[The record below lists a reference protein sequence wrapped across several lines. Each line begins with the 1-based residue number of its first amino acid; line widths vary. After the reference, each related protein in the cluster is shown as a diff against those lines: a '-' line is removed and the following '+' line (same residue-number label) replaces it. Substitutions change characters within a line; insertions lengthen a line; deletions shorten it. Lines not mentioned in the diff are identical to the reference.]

1 MTRRP
6 LMIVLVCYEAVVIS
20 VILAAGVSISRAQG
34 GTFAAAAP
42 ILVIGL
48 AESLR
53 VPTAGYAVSL
63 GWTGRIFAAVALAAI
78 ALASAEGLAIVFE
91 SFIDNRLVNVLQ
103 AQHRVE
109 VARQAAD
116 AEGATIADLTGQVTE
131 LVAQVAALAKSIPQ
145 PPPSSNKTCTWR
157 GQRVTCSADSVA
169 ATTYAASMK
178 AYDAR
183 LADLTGRRSGLQA
196 RVDAARA
203 KRSSAAALADAERA
217 LDDQLQ
223 LSVMHRL
230 AASIYGVRASE
241 VTEGQFNA
249 LKRFVV
255 LGLAC
260 TISLLSAVVSV
271 IAHMQPKSDKPSKL
285 ARAVRAM
292 VAARRK
298 TIRRLQEKVR
308 VEYRDRTRFIHVPV
322 DPVSGRVL
330 DPDVPPSAP

>member
-6 LMIVLVCYEAVVIS
+6 LMVVLVCYEITVIS
-20 VILAAGVSISRAQG
+20 VILAAGFSISRMQG
-34 GTFAAAAP
+34 GTFPGAAP

-63 GWTGRIFAAVALAAI
+63 GWAGRIIAAVALTAI

-109 VARQAAD
+109 ITRQAAD
-116 AEGATIADLTGQVTE
+116 AESANVASLTREVTE
-131 LVAQVAALAKSIPQ
+131 LDAQVAALAKSIPQ
-145 PPPSSNKTCTWR
+145 PPASSNKTCTWKI
-157 GQRVTCSADSVA
+157 QRVSCGADSA
-169 ATTYAASMK
+169 AAA

-203 KRSSAAALADAERA
+203 NKPSAAALADAERA
-217 LDDQLQ
+217 LDDELQ

-230 AASIYGVRASE
+230 AASIYGVRVSE

-271 IAHMQPKSDKPSKL
+271 IAHMRPKGDRPGKL
-285 ARAVRAM
+285 ARAIRAM

-298 TIRRLQEKVR
+298 TIRRLQETVR

-330 DPDVPPSAP
+330 DPDVRNTP